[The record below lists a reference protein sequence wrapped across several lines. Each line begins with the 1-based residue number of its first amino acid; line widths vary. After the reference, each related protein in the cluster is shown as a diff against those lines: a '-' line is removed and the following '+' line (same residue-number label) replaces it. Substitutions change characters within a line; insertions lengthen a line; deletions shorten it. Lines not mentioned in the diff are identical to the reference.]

1 MAVRPRIASCH
12 AVSTILEKG
21 ISSAND
27 RRSPHSLTRDD
38 ECLLDSTGG
47 GHGA

>member
-1 MAVRPRIASCH
+1 MAVRARIASCH